1 MKFRGRRKKHNNIYF
16 IIFIIIVYC
25 TFLLEY
31 IENKADDMLVR
42 SVQLLVNKDVYKIIY
57 DGINNVFIN
66 EDVDDMVEIVS
77 NESGEVLSIDYKFN
91 DCYRLLNKYKDYIY
105 DSLTTT
111 DFSDKYY
118 EDGVYFVSSS
128 LINNAMLFNNLG
140 LKIPMKVNVAT
151 DLRINFKTKVKSYG
165 INSILVELYLI
176 INVHSWFVN
185 PFNDG
190 KFGETQEYVISS
202 KIINGK
208 IPDYFGGVLEKSSA
222 IVSS

>member
-1 MKFRGRRKKHNNIYF
+1 MKFKRRKKVNNVYF
-16 IIFIIIVYC
+16 IILIIIVYC

-31 IENKADDMLVR
+31 IEKKADDTLVR
-42 SVQLLVNKDVYKIIY
+42 SVQLFVKKDVYKVIY
-57 DGINNVFIN
+57 SGINDIFVN
-66 EDVDDMVEIVS
+66 EDIDDMVKIVS
-77 NESGEVLSIDYKFN
+77 NDNGEILSIDYRFN
-91 DCYRLLNKYKDYIY
+91 DCYRLLNEYIDYIY
-105 DSLTTT
+105 ETLTNT

-128 LINNAMLFNNLG
+128 LINNALLFNNLR

-151 DLRINFKTKVKSYG
+151 DIRSNFRTGVREYG
-165 INSILVELYLI
+165 INSVLVELYLI
-176 INVHSWFVN
+176 IEVHSWFVN

-190 KFGETQEYVISS
+190 SFGDTYEYVISS
-202 KIINGK
+202 KIVNGK

>member
-1 MKFRGRRKKHNNIYF
+1 MKFKRRRKVNNVYF
-16 IIFIIIVYC
+16 IILIIIIYC

-31 IENKADDMLVR
+31 IETKADDILVR
-42 SVQLLVNKDVYKIIY
+42 SVQLFVNRDVYKVVY
-57 DGINNVFIN
+57 NGINDIFIN
-66 EDVDDMVEIVS
+66 EDIDDMVNIVS
-77 NESGEVLSIDYKFN
+77 NDDGEILSIDYRFN
-91 DCYRLLNKYKDYIY
+91 DCYRLLNEYIDYIY
-105 DSLTTT
+105 ETLTNT

-128 LINNAMLFNNLG
+128 LINNALLFNNLG

-151 DLRINFKTKVKSYG
+151 DLRSNFKTSVKEYG
-165 INSILVELYLI
+165 INSVLVELYLVI
-176 INVHSWFVN
+176 EVHSWFVN

-190 KFGETQEYVISS
+190 SFGDTYEYVISS
-202 KIINGK
+202 KIVNGK